1 MSKRRKR
8 KQPQQKHL
16 VQAGMMFFE
25 AWNLGFLNQEAGTTL
40 SNKLGSRSVCSYT
53 HAAINVRDLE
63 ADHRFATCL
72 TTPYIAPLIRMA
84 GATGLNDK
92 MPEHPDQLSD
102 EVFTEASVSAWVDTL
117 NFFNHSIQ
125 RGCCDHISFQE
136 SLERQAAYFFKIM
149 KQETLKW
156 VNLERESP
164 CPCCP
169 AVSFDI
175 VEPSDFE
182 NRSLNWETHVENEV
196 LMRNHTNGEH
206 NP

>member
-25 AWNLGFLNQEAGTTL
+25 AWNLGFLNQAAVTTL

-53 HAAINVRDLE
+53 HAAINVRELQSDV
-63 ADHRFATCL
+63 RFASCL
-72 TTPYIAPLIRMA
+72 ETPYIAPLIRMA
-84 GATGLNDK
+84 GATGLYSRLPK
-92 MPEHPDQLSD
+92 HPDRLSP
-102 EVFTEASVSAWVDTL
+102 EAFTDTSVKAWEDTF
-117 NFFNHSIQ
+117 NFFIFSIQ
-125 RGCCDHISFQE
+125 KSACDHISFQK

-169 AVSFDI
+169 SVSFDI
-175 VEPSDFE
+175 VDPSDFQ
-182 NRSLNWETHVENEV
+182 NRSLNWETHIENEV
-196 LMRNHTNGEH
+196 LIRNHTNGEH